1 MRNIFILFV
10 LIFSNFA
17 FSGEAVSARRIVG
30 LGCHNGDDT
39 CYVSLEGP
47 AFSSEP
53 SCMAGDQFR
62 FDNAGESYG
71 KRAYASFLAAFLAGK
86 RVAVYLSGCTSQNFP
101 KLAYYS
107 VVD

>member
-10 LIFSNFA
+10 LIFPNFV
-17 FSGEAVSARRIVG
+17 FSAESVSARKILA
-30 LGCHNGDDT
+30 LGCHNSNDT
-39 CYVSLEGP
+39 CYVSLDGP

-53 SCMAGDQFR
+53 GCISGNEFR

-71 KRAYASFLAAFLAGK
+71 KRAYASFFAAYLAGK
-86 RVAVYLSGCTSQNFP
+86 RITVYLSGCSSQNLP